1 MSGRNYTAELRA
13 AKRAGHKIVVA
24 TSPYRGQEV
33 AYAPRRA
40 GDPLPWKIKGAPNP
54 SGFRFNGRE
63 VMIAKDEDH
72 ETDQSHD
79 GQAADE

>member
-1 MSGRNYTAELRA
+1 MARNYTAELRR

-24 TSPYRGQEV
+24 VEPYRGQEV

-63 VMIAKDEDH
+63 VMVAKSGSDH
-72 ETDQSHD
+72 ETGQDHEDDQTIK
-79 GQAADE
+79 